1 LIPLDTAGGFVLF
14 RRQAGSVLANLLADG
29 DLVPRDVV
37 VLMQLLLRLHSRTGK
52 ARASCRSLAS
62 EIGSSASAVAHSLR
76 RLRRAGLVV
85 KGEGPGQ
92 RPASYYVSPVIG
104 ANGNWS
110 ERSRSEW
117 MFSLA
122 LRNSP
127 LPKPVTPAAVASRHA
142 LARHLPEA
150 S

>member
-1 LIPLDTAGGFVLF
+1 MIPLDNNGGFVFLK
-14 RRQAGSVLANLLADG
+14 RQACPVLVGLLASG
-29 DLVPRDVV
+29 DLREGDVV
-37 VLMQLLLRLHSRTGK
+37 VLLQLLLRLHSRTGK
-52 ARASCRSLAS
+52 ARASIRALAA
-62 EIGSSASAVAHSLR
+62 ETGSSKTTVCHSLR

-85 KGEGPGQ
+85 KGEGVGQ

-104 ANGNWS
+104 TNGSWAERTQS
-110 ERSRSEW
+110 ER

-127 LPKPVTPAAVASRHA
+127 PPAPVTEAAVKARHA
-142 LARHLPEA
+142 LAKHLPEA